1 MVPLQP
7 GGRTENPL
15 PGTEG
20 AGSRRPRGHG
30 CRTAGTQSRELPA
43 PRCQGLAKEEEV
55 FAAYVTITVVTIVAN
70 AWAAGADLAQPNWLL
85 ANMDEVGV
93 PRSWLLPLAVL
104 KGAGA
109 AGLLLGLLGVR
120 PVGTAA
126 AVGLVLF
133 FTGALATHLR
143 ARAFHNI
150 AVPGTYL
157 ALATASV
164 ALTVAA
170 H

>member
-1 MVPLQP
+1 M
-7 GGRTENPL
+7 
-15 PGTEG
+15 
-20 AGSRRPRGHG
+20 
-30 CRTAGTQSRELPA
+30 
-43 PRCQGLAKEEEV
+43 
-55 FAAYVTITVVTIVAN
+55 FAAYVTITVVTIAAN
-70 AWAAGADLAQPNWLL
+70 TWAAGADLVRPKWLL

-120 PVGTAA
+120 PVGIAA

-133 FTGALATHLR
+133 FAGALAAHLR
-143 ARAFHNI
+143 ASVFHNI
-150 AVPGTYL
+150 AFPGAYF
-157 ALATASV
+157 ALATASA
-164 ALTVAA
+164 ALAVAA